1 MPKGLVF
8 TAILLHISR
17 LKAVVWYMWVGC
29 GNTQV
34 RRSHPTSPP
43 SVFPSHIPFSDPIA
57 QPDNKGSSN
66 KFITI
71 VFLCCGGSSQAPAP
85 KAMSAWGQGQ
95 NFGRFEGSL
104 KSLHSLHILSK
115 AVFFVLPESAAKNGA
130 HSTWFRLLLTS
141 SLAHTSLAPRLSL
154 GGNRSAPWMT
164 YKWKRNF

>member
-1 MPKGLVF
+1 MWCRKVLCLQQFYSTSQGSRQLSGICGLAVERHSSGGPTLPPLLPF
-8 TAILLHISR
+8 FPLTFLFQILLLSQTTRDLLTPLLR
-17 LKAVVWYMWVGC
+17 L
-29 GNTQV
+29 
-34 RRSHPTSPP
+34 S
-43 SVFPSHIPFSDPIA
+43 FS
-57 QPDNKGSSN
+57 
-66 KFITI
+66 I
-71 VFLCCGGSSQAPAP
+71 VEGVAPAP